1 MNDNPSDKDT
11 TNNPTSPKSQTREEL
26 RTDRQLRRDLRKR
39 LKLGEDVG
47 EELLACEGRIEVLNR
62 ELLSIEEG
70 GHAKSSCSKR
80 DDISQAKLPGKEKK
94 EIKLKFSRLMMR

>member
-1 MNDNPSDKDT
+1 MSDHPSDKDT
-11 TNNPTSPKSQTREEL
+11 TTNPKSPKSQTRVEL
-26 RTDRQLRRDLRKR
+26 RTDRQLRRELRKR

-70 GHAKSSCSKR
+70 GHEIFSSGER
-80 DDISQAKLPGKEKK
+80 DDISQAELPGKEK
-94 EIKLKFSRLMMR
+94 RT